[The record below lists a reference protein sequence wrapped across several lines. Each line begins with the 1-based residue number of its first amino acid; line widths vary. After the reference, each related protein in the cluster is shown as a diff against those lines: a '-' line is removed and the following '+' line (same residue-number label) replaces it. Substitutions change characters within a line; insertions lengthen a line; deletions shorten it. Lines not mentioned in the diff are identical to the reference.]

1 MLQNDTMERTTD
13 KINTDETHDMI
24 ASDKVEGTK
33 VYSRD
38 EEKLGTIKNF
48 MVGKRTGK
56 VEYAVL
62 SFGGMFGMGER
73 YYPLPW
79 NTLDYD
85 TKTGGYIVNIDK
97 DTLKNGPSYE
107 RGQEP
112 RFDKDYNER
121 IESHYRR

>member
-1 MLQNDTMERTTD
+1 MERTTD